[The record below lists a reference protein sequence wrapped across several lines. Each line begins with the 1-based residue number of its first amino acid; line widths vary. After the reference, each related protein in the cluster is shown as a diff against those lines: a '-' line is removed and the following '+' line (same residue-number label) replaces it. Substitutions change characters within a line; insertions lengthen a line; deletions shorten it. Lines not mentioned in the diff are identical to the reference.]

1 MYDDLDKL
9 GSDRPTQFVLFALA
23 HIISWRG
30 NDRSTCVLEQ
40 NSSWLLPLTRTR
52 PTSSYFHLFHDNL
65 KCFEVSIVA
74 FRLSMV
80 QRADHR
86 GPSRVRE
93 MSDPTEPTHPT
104 MFREQ
109 HRGATMQSFMD
120 SFISPFVQCV
130 SPPLQA
136 CVAPSVPWQPRQ
148 QQRPASPLVS
158 VTPVSGSSY
167 VNHQFVENDVLC
179 GKGRSSICH
188 PGNQRFRE
196 LIEANRGEYARA
208 TRKQKAWLANAIV
221 DLIRNAQPP
230 GRFLL
235 RDVESGRWYDIG
247 RNRSFEKTSQSLREK
262 ATGMGNHNQG
272 ERVHG
277 RPGLVIPEHLKH
289 IYQQPGQ
296 PTEYR
301 NPPHTADTR
310 QGGHHSTTMYQ
321 YPISSASSF
330 EVVSPCG
337 SNLSDT
343 QRHLNTPPSLMAH
356 RPMVTPSPRACSPM
370 EIVHLPPRATCGN
383 PPQDLR
389 KCVSTPLPS
398 NTKFPVAA
406 NQDGL
411 PSSKSL
417 VFQPPVCLTGM
428 FDTPVDGHSP
438 AAPIVPPSAVRRS
451 RHSSGE
457 DGLAALSAAAFLKL
471 DDIE

>member
-1 MYDDLDKL
+1 
-9 GSDRPTQFVLFALA
+9 
-23 HIISWRG
+23 
-30 NDRSTCVLEQ
+30 
-40 NSSWLLPLTRTR
+40 
-52 PTSSYFHLFHDNL
+52 
-65 KCFEVSIVA
+65 
-74 FRLSMV
+74 MV
-80 QRADHR
+80 QRTDY
-86 GPSRVRE
+86 GGFSRVRK

-104 MFREQ
+104 TFREQ
-109 HRGATMQSFMD
+109 RRGATMQSFMD
-120 SFISPFVQCV
+120 SVISPFVQCV

-148 QQRPASPLVS
+148 QQRPDSPLVS

-167 VNHQFVENDVLC
+167 VNHQFEENDVLC

-208 TRKQKAWLANAIV
+208 TRKQKAYLANSIV
-221 DLIRNAQPP
+221 DLIRSAQPP

-235 RDVESGRWYDIG
+235 RDVETGRWYDIG

-262 ATGMGNHNQG
+262 ATVAGNQNQG
-272 ERVHG
+272 ERPHG

-289 IYQQPGQ
+289 IYQQPGS

-301 NPPHTADTR
+301 NPPHTVDAR
-310 QGGHHSTTMYQ
+310 QGGHHNTQAMYH
-321 YPISSASSF
+321 YPISSASSY
-330 EVVSPCG
+330 EVVSPCS

-343 QRHLNTPPSLMAH
+343 HHHMNTPISLMAH
-356 RPMVTPSPRACSPM
+356 HSMVTPSPRPYSPM
-370 EIVHLPPRATCGN
+370 EPAHLPPRAACAS
-383 PPQDLR
+383 PPQDL
-389 KCVSTPLPS
+389 CESVSTPVPYS
-398 NTKFPVAA
+398 STPPAVAA
-406 NQDGL
+406 QDGL

-417 VFQPPVCLTGM
+417 ACQQPVCLTGM

-451 RHSSGE
+451 RHASGE